1 MIITLVVIAVLVFG
15 IYIFLQQPQ
24 FGKRPSGESL
34 KRIEASAN
42 YKSAQFQNLNPTPQL
57 TGGVSMFKVMREFFF
72 NKDKRNV
79 PANRLPSKKTDLL
92 NLNPTEN
99 LLVWFGHSSYFMQLD
114 GKTFLVDPVF
124 SGHAS
129 PIRFTTKSFEGSDVY
144 SVDDMP
150 SIDFLVLTHDHYDH
164 LDYDTIVKLK
174 PKVKTVITALGV
186 AAHLKRWGYQQE
198 IIHES
203 DWHQEH
209 QFGDIR
215 FNATPARHFS
225 GRTFKRNVSLWL
237 SFVLT
242 TQTTKIYIGGDSG
255 YDSHFKAIG
264 EKYGPFD
271 LAILEDGQYNPYW
284 RYIHMMP
291 EEVVQASQDLSAA
304 MLLPVHW
311 GKFSLSLHAWDEP
324 ITRVVKEA
332 KQKGVPVL
340 HPMIGETVYLDRV
353 NSFSEWWKVMSA

>member
-1 MIITLVVIAVLVFG
+1 MIITLLVIAVLVLAVLV
-15 IYIFLQQPQ
+15 FLRQPQ
-24 FGKRPSGESL
+24 FGERPSGESL
-34 KRIEASAN
+34 NRIEASAN
-42 YKSAQFQNLNPTPQL
+42 YNNAQFQNLNHTPQL
-57 TGGVSMFKVMREFFF
+57 TGGVSMFTVMREFFF

-79 PANRLPSKKTDLL
+79 PAKPLPSKKTDLL
-92 NLNPTEN
+92 NLNPN
-99 LLVWFGHSSYFMQLD
+99 NNILVWFGHSSYLMQLD

-129 PIRFTTKSFEGSDVY
+129 PIKFTTKSFKGSDVY

-150 SIDFLVLTHDHYDH
+150 SIDFLILTHDHYDH
-164 LDYDTIVKLK
+164 LDYETIVKVK

-186 AAHLKRWGYQQE
+186 AAHLKRWGYQPE
-198 IIHES
+198 VIHEN
-203 DWHQEH
+203 DWHEELH
-209 QFGDIR
+209 FGD
-215 FNATPARHFS
+215 FTFTATPARHFS
-225 GRTFKRNVSLWL
+225 GRTFKRNISLWL

-242 TQTTKIYIGGDSG
+242 TPSKKIFIGGDSG
-255 YDSHFKAIG
+255 YDTHFKAIG
-264 EKYGPFD
+264 EHFGPFD

-291 EEVVQASQDLSAA
+291 EEVVQAAQDLGAS

-332 KQKGVPVL
+332 KRKDLPVL
-340 HPMIGETVYLDRV
+340 HPMIGEAIYLDRI
-353 NSFSEWWKVMSA
+353 NNFSEWWKEMSA